1 VESLL
6 VIRNLTVFF
15 ENALALNNVSMEVYE
30 NEIVGVLGSNNAGKT
45 TLMNSVS
52 GLIVDLKRK
61 EARKGGVRITLLG
74 EINYKG
80 ENILNFEAYH
90 RAKRGIS
97 ISRERHPIFRDSSVL
112 ENLKIAGFLRH
123 RREMK
128 KDIERIFRIFPPLNT
143 LRSRK
148 AGFLSGGE
156 QQMLSIGVALM
167 VNPQLL
173 LMDEPLLGL
182 SPARQA
188 DLVRAVKDIQEEGT
202 TILVTEQF
210 ARPLLPILNRGYVME
225 TGIIILSGTG
235 QELIDNPEVRTAY
248 FGV

>member
-1 VESLL
+1 
-6 VIRNLTVFF
+6 
-15 ENALALNNVSMEVYE
+15 
-30 NEIVGVLGSNNAGKT
+30 
-45 TLMNSVS
+45 
-52 GLIVDLKRK
+52 
-61 EARKGGVRITLLG
+61 
-74 EINYKG
+74 
-80 ENILNFEAYH
+80 
-90 RAKRGIS
+90 
-97 ISRERHPIFRDSSVL
+97 
-112 ENLKIAGFLRH
+112 
-123 RREMK
+123 
-128 KDIERIFRIFPPLNT
+128 
-143 LRSRK
+143 
-148 AGFLSGGE
+148 
-156 QQMLSIGVALM
+156 MLSIGIALM

-225 TGIIILSGTG
+225 TGIIIMSGTG